1 MKDLWR
7 NRWLQ
12 IGPATFVVGI
22 ALGLAIWAML
32 LTEESDAASVGDR
45 ALLTTGGGVI
55 SQRRGLGAGE
65 EIFEVQ
71 LPLTAAAAVG
81 AGWVDPVFCSPG
93 RGRYFGRVQAG
104 VAEPYF
110 LMYDTVDRLI
120 GIYMLS
126 DTEMPA
132 PWLRTD
138 LLQGSG
144 AAPVVD
150 HEHWGLYVYFQ
161 EPTRACTRSRLAS
174 SGGTSYSGPHA
185 VRSYEGPPTPTPAPT
200 PGQALQAAAANLA
213 ALASL
218 TYSLSTEP
226 EGLDLKE
233 DVAPGSIGAIVMAI
247 QGPTEAASK
256 WIDNK
261 SHRGIS
267 GTVNGEDLAGLVPSA
282 AGEAVVTITIWL
294 GETDAVRQIRI
305 EGAAAP
311 GDPDNAIRILDVSP
325 SN

>member
-12 IGPATFVVGI
+12 FGPAAFVVGI
-22 ALGLAIWAML
+22 ALGLAIWATL

-45 ALLTTGGGVI
+45 ALLTTGG
-55 SQRRGLGAGE
+55 RGLQPGQVVATVE

-93 RGRYFGRVQAG
+93 RGRYFGREQAG
-104 VAEPYF
+104 VTEPYF
-110 LMYDTVDRLI
+110 LMFDTSDQLI
-120 GIYMLS
+120 GMYMLS

-132 PWLRTD
+132 PWLRTE

-150 HEHWGLYVYFQ
+150 QEHWGLYVYFQ

-200 PGQALQAAAANLA
+200 PGQALQAAATNLA
-213 ALASL
+213 VLASL
-218 TYSLSTEP
+218 TYSVSTEP
-226 EGLDLKE
+226 EGLDLKK
-233 DVAPGSIGAIVMAI
+233 DSGPGSIGAIVMAI
-247 QGPTEAASK
+247 QGPTEATSK
-256 WIDNK
+256 WFDNK
-261 SHRGIS
+261 SHRGFS
-267 GTVNGEDLAGLVPSA
+267 GTVKGVDLAGLVPSA
-282 AGEAVVTITIWL
+282 AGEAVVTITVWL
-294 GETDAVRQIRI
+294 SETDAVRQIRI

-311 GDPDNAIRILDVSP
+311 GDPDNAIRIFDVSP